1 MFAKEEADLHS
12 ESPLSMRAKELSRNQ
27 KRMERV
33 MQEIK
38 NEMELEGGEQREQH
52 KKANLV
58 TPDCPQV

>member
-38 NEMELEGGEQREQH
+38 NED
-52 KKANLV
+52 LV
-58 TPDCPQV
+58 SAPVLKLVRATTVDYLPN